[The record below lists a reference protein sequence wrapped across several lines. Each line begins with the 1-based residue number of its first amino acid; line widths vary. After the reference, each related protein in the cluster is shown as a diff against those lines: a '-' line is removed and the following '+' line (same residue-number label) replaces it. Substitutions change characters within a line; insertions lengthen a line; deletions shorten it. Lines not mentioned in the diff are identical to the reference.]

1 MFRFLIR
8 VILFFMGL
16 LFAASLAVAALLL
29 VAVWMA
35 RAGWARLTGKPLTP
49 WAVMFGNR
57 FDPRAGFERF
67 RASAARHGGAPGA
80 ADVAAARARGEAAG
94 SVGSRLG
101 GRGAAQDVTDV
112 ASRRVGP
119 SS

>member
-1 MFRFLIR
+1 MFSFLIR
-8 VILFFMGL
+8 AILFFMGL

-49 WAVMFGNR
+49 WTVMFGNR

-67 RASAARHGGAPGA
+67 RAAAARQGGPTA
-80 ADVAAARARGEAAG
+80 ADVAGARARGE
-94 SVGSRLG
+94 SVQSPVANI
-101 GRGAAQDVTDV
+101 GRGSDEVTDV
-112 ASRRVGP
+112 RARPAPGRN
-119 SS
+119 

>member
-1 MFRFLIR
+1 MFSFLIR
-8 VILFFMGL
+8 VILFFVGL

-49 WAVMFGNR
+49 WTVMFGNR

-67 RASAARHGGAPGA
+67 RAAAGRHGSAPGA
-80 ADVAAARARGEAAG
+80 ADVASARARGEAVG

-101 GRGAAQDVTDV
+101 GADAVQDVTDI

-119 SS
+119 SP